1 MRISKEPEVR
11 KQEIIDTAM
20 KVFGEKGYE
29 AVTMKDI
36 AREMNVASGLCYHYF
51 QNKQALY
58 EEAVQKYAMA
68 CSRAFIE
75 VFSQTELTVSEC
87 IEKLGKI
94 WLTAMYDGSYTYA
107 GFFHEKGN
115 EVFHRQLD
123 MEMLHIILP
132 YVTAYLEALKKRDE
146 INVPDIRAA
155 ALFILNGEI
164 GIINDDEME
173 PVKKLEVL
181 KDFVLKIL
189 K

>member
-20 KVFGEKGYE
+20 KVFAERGYE

-58 EEAVQKYAMA
+58 EEAVKKYAQS
-68 CSRAFIE
+68 CSRSFIE
-75 VFSQTELTVSEC
+75 VFSQTDLSVNEC
-87 IEKLGKI
+87 IERLGRV
-94 WLTAMYDGSYTYA
+94 WQEAEDDGSYVYA

-115 EVFHRQLD
+115 ELFHRQLD

-132 YVTAYLEALKKRDE
+132 YVAAYLEELKKRKE
-146 INVPDIRAA
+146 INVPDARAA

-164 GIINDDEME
+164 GLINDSEMNSDQ
-173 PVKKLEVL
+173 KLEIL
-181 KDFVLKIL
+181 KEFVLKVL